1 PGFFAIYLVMIG
13 MGAATILWPGLPLIP
28 IMFFSQTL
36 NGILLPFILV
46 IVLQLVN
53 DREVMGA
60 AVNSPLV
67 NLIGWGTAFLMSA
80 LTILLL
86 ITSIF

>member
-1 PGFFAIYLVMIG
+1 
-13 MGAATILWPGLPLIP
+13 
-28 IMFFSQTL
+28 
-36 NGILLPFILV
+36 
-46 IVLQLVN
+46 
-53 DREVMGA
+53 MGA
-60 AVNSPLV
+60 AVNSPLA